1 MVGGRCG
8 SLASTSLPYLS
19 DTRLACHARCV
30 NGDALPDESIV
41 NIELVV
47 ATAQLLEA
55 ASVGSDALAAALGVD
70 VAPGWPEFPAAIPAA
85 LAFLEIFEEQAQWS
99 MYFFV
104 DTQTRT
110 LVGSGGFKGA
120 PLDGMVE
127 IGYEIAPDWRG
138 RGCATAAARALVERA
153 RASGLVTR
161 VVAETLPEA
170 NASGSVLRKVGFVRV
185 GEASDPD
192 VGVTWRW
199 ELIL

>member
-1 MVGGRCG
+1 
-8 SLASTSLPYLS
+8 
-19 DTRLACHARCV
+19 
-30 NGDALPDESIV
+30 
-41 NIELVV
+41 
-47 ATAQLLEA
+47 
-55 ASVGSDALAAALGVD
+55 
-70 VAPGWPEFPAAIPAA
+70 
-85 LAFLEIFEEQAQWS
+85 

-161 VVAETLPEA
+161 VAAETLPAA
-170 NASGSVLRKVGFVRV
+170 NTSGSVLRKLGFVRV

-199 ELIL
+199 GADLVIAPTALEIRNKRPDGGDSHRVVRFVGLGS